1 MILTYHSIT
10 ETSTTENECSVESFK
25 KQVKNLISQNYSF
38 VYLSEY
44 DSLNPK
50 QIVLRFDDGYKNV
63 LKNALPI
70 LQKYNLPFECFISAC
85 NIKRIRMSEL
95 LHLGGGG
102 LNSLDL
108 IKLVRSGAR
117 LQYHGK
123 THLKLHEISD
133 IKILKKEIVPSKRL
147 KIFDKNGFEFF
158 AYPFWRFNDSVL
170 KIVQENFKG
179 AVSGNGFGDGSKYQ
193 MDSIKVLDCMDFRD
207 GLQADI

>member
-102 LNSLDL
+102 
-108 IKLVRSGAR
+108 A
-117 LQYHGK
+117 
-123 THLKLHEISD
+123 
-133 IKILKKEIVPSKRL
+133 
-147 KIFDKNGFEFF
+147 
-158 AYPFWRFNDSVL
+158 
-170 KIVQENFKG
+170 
-179 AVSGNGFGDGSKYQ
+179 
-193 MDSIKVLDCMDFRD
+193 
-207 GLQADI
+207 